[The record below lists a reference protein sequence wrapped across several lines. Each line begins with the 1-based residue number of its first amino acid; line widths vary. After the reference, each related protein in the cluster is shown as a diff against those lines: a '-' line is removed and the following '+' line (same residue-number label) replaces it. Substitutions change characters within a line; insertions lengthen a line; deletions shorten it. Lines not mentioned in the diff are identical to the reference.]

1 MEDFENVYEPSDD
14 TFLLCDAIENDRE
27 HLAITRPNIVLEVGC
42 GSGCVITFLSMLLK
56 EEGVLAVSLATDINP
71 YAAASARRTAAANN
85 VHVDVILTNL
95 VAAVHERLYHKV
107 DVLVF
112 NPPYVPTPSEEI
124 AGSGIEVSWAGGID
138 GREVIDVF
146 LPYVEKLLSP
156 TGSLYMV
163 LVQENKPQE
172 ITKILQGYGLQSE

>member
-1 MEDFENVYEPSDD
+1 MLSSAFVGKRTAKLPSLDHLTLEDFDNVYEPSDD

-56 EEGVLAVSLATDINP
+56 EEGVPTVSLATDINP
-71 YAAASARRTAAANN
+71 FAAACARRTAAANN
-85 VHVDVILTNL
+85 VHIDVILTNL
-95 VAAVHERLYHKV
+95 VAAVHERLYHKI

-124 AGSGIEVSWAGGID
+124 GNIILHCCHLDLTSQCLNV
-138 GREVIDVF
+138 
-146 LPYVEKLLSP
+146 YVAFF
-156 TGSLYMV
+156 
-163 LVQENKPQE
+163 NE
-172 ITKILQGYGLQSE
+172 I